1 MMIGALLTLKR
12 MNVQIVLT
20 LNLVC
25 FAGFLGHLRLGRSF
39 AVIFIF
45 IWCWGRWSKS
55 FTAFHEQ
62 NTFSFLLGVTCP
74 IKWNVCQLFI
84 VSTIKVGTLF
94 GSLVSLGSYQIFC
107 FIFDNTGN
115 ARVNLQQSSQI
126 FWCVCAWPRLPA
138 KGFLGKEGWRG
149 KGKMNNTDKT

>member
-1 MMIGALLTLKR
+1 MMMIGALLTLKR
-12 MNVQIVLT
+12 MNVQLVLT
-20 LNLVC
+20 LNSVC
-25 FAGFLGHLRLGRSF
+25 FAGFLGHLRLCRSF

-45 IWCWGRWSKS
+45 IWCWGSWSKS
-55 FTAFHEQ
+55 FTAFHQQ

-107 FIFDNTGN
+107 FHLNNKSDKLLLLYSIHIFVNKKNTK
-115 ARVNLQQSSQI
+115 L
-126 FWCVCAWPRLPA
+126 VC
-138 KGFLGKEGWRG
+138 K
-149 KGKMNNTDKT
+149 TDKCWTRKQ